1 MPSCGIFEE
10 GAAGLR
16 QCSLSSTEAFEG
28 LLDPAT
34 RNHDAAL
41 LGYGVLGV
49 TGQNPSLPG
58 LDLSFFLSELCL
70 TTAYAADAAPPSRKR
85 PLLSGAAIGLQSR
98 FDYARARRG
107 TTSAT
112 QAHVH
117 IDLLASMGIIQ
128 QTETRP
134 KCQMQAGSKLGYTVI
149 SSARGSRFLVMA
161 SERPAG
167 LRNLISSFRD
177 TPPRCIGSLFPPC
190 KTFRVRFATTTL
202 LLPTSVQWR

>member
-98 FDYARARRG
+98 FDYARTRRV

-117 IDLLASMGIIQ
+117 INLFASRALHSKSRLGLKFRCKQAAQSPSQSYLAP
-128 QTETRP
+128 E
-134 KCQMQAGSKLGYTVI
+134 
-149 SSARGSRFLVMA
+149 ARGFWSWQVKD
-161 SERPAG
+161 
-167 LRNLISSFRD
+167 LRSAEFDFVLS
-177 TPPRCIGSLFPPC
+177 
-190 KTFRVRFATTTL
+190 
-202 LLPTSVQWR
+202 

>member
-1 MPSCGIFEE
+1 MGMPSCGMFED

-16 QCSLSSTEAFEG
+16 QCSLSSTEAFVG

-49 TGQNPSLPG
+49 TGQKSLPG
-58 LDLSFFLSELCL
+58 LDSSFFLSELCL

-98 FDYARARRG
+98 FDYARTRRV
-107 TTSAT
+107 TKSAT

-117 IDLLASMGIIQ
+117 SDLLASTSIIQ
-128 QTETRP
+128 QTETMPRRY
-134 KCQMQAGSKLGYTVI
+134 MQAGSAVAFRLI
-149 SSARGSRFLVMA
+149 SSARGSRFLVMT
-161 SERPAG
+161 SE
-167 LRNLISSFRD
+167 
-177 TPPRCIGSLFPPC
+177 
-190 KTFRVRFATTTL
+190 
-202 LLPTSVQWR
+202 